1 MYARIQK
8 KEIEFH
14 CLNLHGFRKGCN
26 AMRETISG
34 EGFAVGV
41 ESLEKWHGSYISVQK
56 QYIPKDILNMDL
68 RVLFYSTQPNR
79 VFMFLYKSLRVE
91 IMPLFC
97 PQAASYFYSYRY
109 IYCQLVVIASYC
121 YCS

>member
-1 MYARIQK
+1 
-8 KEIEFH
+8 
-14 CLNLHGFRKGCN
+14 
-26 AMRETISG
+26 MRETING

-68 RVLFYSTQPNR
+68 RVLFYSTQPDR
-79 VFMFLYKSLRVE
+79 VFVFLYKSPFVE

-97 PQAASYFYSYRY
+97 SQAASHSYNYRY
-109 IYCQLVVIASYC
+109 ICCQLVVIALYC

>member
-1 MYARIQK
+1 
-8 KEIEFH
+8 
-14 CLNLHGFRKGCN
+14 
-26 AMRETISG
+26 MRETISG

-56 QYIPKDILNMDL
+56 QYIPKDILNMDI

-79 VFMFLYKSLRVE
+79 VFMFLYKSLRVD

-97 PQAASYFYSYRY
+97 PQAASYSYSYRCICY
-109 IYCQLVVIASYC
+109 QLLKLRAICVYH
-121 YCS
+121 